1 MATVID
7 AIIKLQDQMSDKLKA
22 VNSNLKKTDR
32 MAKATSKSISNMGK
46 NFDKA
51 ADKLKPFAVA
61 AIGTATLAV
70 NAFAEF
76 DTKHHAMLNK
86 LDAETRKSADI
97 SKQAFTDMSLSVA
110 KSAEELV
117 GIANSLGGAIDGLSG
132 NQLNKMTQEVAKFA
146 IATDT
151 ASDVA
156 SEMVSNTVN
165 AFKLPAEEVP
175 KLLDAITAASNY
187 SSADVKDLGEA
198 LSKCS
203 ASASGMNQNIYDTS
217 AALAVL
223 ANAGVKGS
231 EAGTGLSNIFERMA
245 NPKNAEVFTNIGVSI
260 FDAQGKMRS
269 LVDIAEDFNNKTKGM
284 GDAEKQYLAMQ
295 AFGDVGSRAFNK
307 LANNAEAYRK
317 QQQQIKDSQGAMNAA
332 YEEMNQ
338 SLGVNLQLAK
348 NSGMAILYKIGEK
361 LAPQVKEIADYLTE
375 LTKKITAA
383 DDGTLDWVIAIGKVV
398 VGLFALLKVIGIVL
412 SFVAGAINVIRQAQV
427 VFTVLRVA
435 ATVAFKGILVAA
447 KALIGF
453 LIANPIVAIIAAII
467 AVLVLLWYNWDTV
480 KDYLIK
486 GWELVKAAFNAG
498 VSWFKDVFVTGLSN
512 GMSALGS
519 FFSNVWEGIKSGVSG
534 ACEFIRSTIN
544 TIIGL
549 INGLSFTIPDWV
561 PGFGGSTFSMNIP
574 LLFTGTEDW
583 KGGLAKIN
591 DQGGEIVDLPSGT
604 RVMPH
609 DKSVREARDM
619 GRIEGAAYT
628 KNHNS
633 TTNINIS
640 KLADSVVV
648 RQDSD
653 IDEIVNRFVE
663 KLQVASINR
672 MEGAV

>member
-7 AIIKLQDQMSDKLKA
+7 AIIKLQDEMSDKLKA

-32 MAKATSKSISNMGK
+32 MAKATSKSISNLGK
-46 NFDKA
+46 KFDSA
-51 ADKLKPFAVA
+51 ADKLKPFAAA

-86 LDAETRKSADI
+86 LDVETRKSADI
-97 SKQAFTDMSLSVA
+97 SKQAFTDMSLHVA
-110 KSAEELV
+110 KSAEDLV

-132 NQLNKMTQEVAKFA
+132 KQLNKITEDVAKFA

-156 SEMVSNTVN
+156 SEMVANTVN

-187 SSADVKDLGEA
+187 SSADVADLGEA

-203 ASASGMNQNIYDTS
+203 AAASGMNQTVYDTS

-245 NPKNAEVFTNIGVSI
+245 NPANVEKLTGIGVAV
-260 FDAQGKMRS
+260 FDAEGKMRS
-269 LVDIAEDFNNKTKGM
+269 LVDIAEDFDNKTKNMTG
-284 GDAEKQYLAMQ
+284 AEKQYIALQ
-295 AFGDVGSRAFNK
+295 AFGDVGGRAFTK
-307 LANNAEAYRK
+307 LAGNAEAFRK
-317 QQQQIKDSQGAMNAA
+317 QQQQITDSQGTMNKA
-332 YEEMNQ
+332 YDEMNQ

-361 LAPQVKEIADYLTE
+361 LAPQVKQITDYLTE
-375 LTKKITAA
+375 LTNKITQA

-398 VGLFALLKVIGIVL
+398 VGLFAFLKAASITLSVISAIAKNMSTLRAVFSIIQVAASGLFKVLIIGIR
-412 SFVAGAINVIRQAQV
+412 A
-427 VFTVLRVA
+427 VA
-435 ATVAFKGILVAA
+435 AAFIS
-447 KALIGF
+447 
-453 LIANPIVAIIAAII
+453 NPIGAAITAIIV
-467 AVLVLLWYNWDTV
+467 VLMLLYYNWDTV
-480 KDYLIK
+480 KAYLIK
-486 GWELVKAAFNAG
+486 GWEMIKAAFNAG
-498 VSWFKDVFVTGLSN
+498 ISWFNDVFVAGLSN

-519 FFSNVWEGIKSGVSG
+519 FFANVWEGIKSGVAG

-549 INGLSFTIPDWV
+549 INGLSFTVPDWV

-583 KGGLAKIN
+583 KGGLAKIH

-604 RVMPH
+604 RVIPH

-619 GRIEGAAYT
+619 GRLEGATYS
-628 KNHNS
+628 KNNNS

-640 KLADSVVV
+640 KLADSVTV

-663 KLQVASINR
+663 KLKIASINR

>member
-7 AIIKLQDQMSDKLKA
+7 AIIKLQDDMSDKLKA

-32 MAKATSKSISNMGK
+32 MAKATSKSISNLGK
-46 NFDKA
+46 SFDKA
-51 ADKLKPFAVA
+51 ASKLQPFAAA

-86 LDAETRKSADI
+86 LDVETRKSADI
-97 SKQAFTDMSLSVA
+97 SKQAFTDMSLTVA
-110 KSAEELV
+110 KSAEDLV
-117 GIANSLGGAIDGLSG
+117 GIANSLGGAIDGLTG

-231 EAGTGLSNIFERMA
+231 EAGTGLSNIFEKMA
-245 NPKNAEVFTNIGVSI
+245 NPKNAEVFTNIGVQV

-269 LVDIAEDFNNKTKGM
+269 LVDIAEDFNNKTKNM
-284 GDAEKQYLAMQ
+284 GDAEKQYLAIQ
-295 AFGDVGSRAFNK
+295 AFGDVGARAFNK
-307 LANNAEAYRK
+307 LAGNAEAYRK
-317 QQQQIKDSQGAMNAA
+317 QQQQIRDSQGAMNAA
-332 YEEMNQ
+332 YDEMNQ

-375 LTKKITAA
+375 FAKKVTQA
-383 DDGTLDWVIAIGKVV
+383 DDGTLDWVISIGKVV
-398 VGLFALLKVIGIVL
+398 VGLFAFLKVASTTMSIVSAVAANMKTLRAVFSIIQVAASGLFKVLIIGIRA
-412 SFVAGAINVIRQAQV
+412 VA
-427 VFTVLRVA
+427 T
-435 ATVAFKGILVAA
+435 AFM
-447 KALIGF
+447 
-453 LIANPIVAIIAAII
+453 ANPIGAIITAII
-467 AVLVLLWYNWDTV
+467 VALMLLYYNWDTV
-480 KDYLIK
+480 KEYLIK

-498 VSWFKDVFVTGLSN
+498 VSWFNDVFVAGLSN

-519 FFSNVWEGIKSGVSG
+519 FFSNVWEGIKSGVAG

-561 PGFGGSTFSMNIP
+561 PGFGGSSFSMNIP
-574 LLFTGTEDW
+574 LLFTGAEDW

-609 DKSVREARDM
+609 DRSVREARNM
-619 GRIEGAAYT
+619 GRLEGATYS
-628 KNHNS
+628 KNHNA

-663 KLQVASINR
+663 KLQIASINR

>member
-7 AIIKLQDQMSDKLKA
+7 AIIKLQDEMSDKLKA

-32 MAKATSKSISNMGK
+32 MAKATSKSISNLGK

-51 ADKLKPFAVA
+51 ADKLKPFAAA

-86 LDAETRKSADI
+86 LDVETRKSADI
-97 SKQAFTDMSLSVA
+97 SKQAFTDMSLHVA
-110 KSAEELV
+110 KSAEDLV

-132 NQLNKMTQEVAKFA
+132 NQLNKMTELVAKFA
-146 IATDT
+146 IATDS

-165 AFKLPAEEVP
+165 AFRLSAEEVP

-203 ASASGMNQNIYDTS
+203 TAAAGMNQNVYDTT

-223 ANAGVKGS
+223 ANTGVKGS
-231 EAGTGLSNIFERMA
+231 EAGTGLANIFERMA
-245 NPKNAEVFTNIGVSI
+245 DSDNVEKLTKIGVAV

-269 LVDIAEDFNNKTKGM
+269 LVDIAADFNEKTKGM
-284 GDAEKQYLAMQ
+284 AENEKQAISLQ
-295 AFGDVGSRAFNK
+295 AFGAIGARAFNQ
-307 LANNAEAYRK
+307 LAQNAEAFKK
-317 QQQQIKDSQGAMNAA
+317 QQQQITDSQGTMNKA
-332 YEEMNQ
+332 YDEMNQ
-338 SLGVNLQLAK
+338 SLGVNIQLAK

-398 VGLFALLKVIGIVL
+398 VGLFAFLKAASVTL
-412 SFVAGAINVIRQAQV
+412 SVVSAIAKNMSILKA
-427 VFTVLRVA
+427 VFSIIRVA
-435 ATVAFKGILVAA
+435 ASGLFKVLIIGIRAVATA
-447 KALIGF
+447 F
-453 LIANPIVAIIAAII
+453 LTNPIGLAITAIIV
-467 AVLVLLWYNWDTV
+467 VLMLLYHNWDTV
-480 KDYLIK
+480 QAYLIK
-486 GWELVKAAFNAG
+486 GVEAFKAAFNAAAD
-498 VSWFKDVFVTGLSN
+498 WFNNSFVPWLSS
-512 GMSALGS
+512 GMAALGS
-519 FFSNVWEGIKSGVSG
+519 FFSNVWEGIKSGVAG

-549 INGLSFTIPDWV
+549 INGLSFTVPDWV

-583 KGGLAKIN
+583 KGGLAKIH
-591 DQGGEIVDLPSGT
+591 DQGGEIIDLPSGT
-604 RVMPH
+604 RVIPH
-609 DKSVREARDM
+609 DKSVREARNM
-619 GRIEGAAYT
+619 GRLEGATYS
-628 KNHNS
+628 KNNNS

-640 KLADSVVV
+640 KLADSVTV

-663 KLQVASINR
+663 KLKIASINR

>member
-7 AIIKLQDQMSDKLKA
+7 AIIKLQDQMSDKLKT

-51 ADKLKPFAVA
+51 ADKLKPFAAA
-61 AIGTATLAV
+61 AIGTAILAV

-97 SKQAFTDMSLSVA
+97 SKQAFTDMSLNVA
-110 KSAEELV
+110 KSAEDLV
-117 GIANSLGGAIDGLSG
+117 GIANSLGGAIDGLTG

-187 SSADVKDLGEA
+187 SSADVADLGEA

-203 ASASGMNQNIYDTS
+203 AAASGMNQNVYDTS

-245 NPKNAEVFTNIGVSI
+245 NPKNVENLTGIGVAV
-260 FDAQGKMRS
+260 FDAEGKMRS
-269 LVDIAEDFNNKTKGM
+269 LADIAEDFDKKTKNMTG
-284 GDAEKQYLAMQ
+284 AEKQYIALQ
-295 AFGDVGSRAFNK
+295 AFGDVGGRAFTK
-307 LANNAEAYRK
+307 LAGNAEAFRK
-317 QQQQIKDSQGAMNAA
+317 QQQQITDSQGTMNKA
-332 YEEMNQ
+332 YDEMNQ

-361 LAPQVKEIADYLTE
+361 LAPQVKQIADYLVD
-375 LTKKITAA
+375 LTKKISRA

-398 VGLFALLKVIGIVL
+398 VGLFAFFKAASTTMSIVSAITKNMSTLKAVFNIIKVAASGLFKVLIIGIRA
-412 SFVAGAINVIRQAQV
+412 VAS
-427 VFTVLRVA
+427 
-435 ATVAFKGILVAA
+435 AFIS
-447 KALIGF
+447 
-453 LIANPIVAIIAAII
+453 NPIGAAITAIIV
-467 AVLVLLWYNWDTV
+467 VLMLLYYNWDTV
-480 KDYLIK
+480 KAYLIK
-486 GWELVKAAFNAG
+486 GWEMIKAAFNAG
-498 VSWFKDVFVTGLSN
+498 VSWFNDVFVAGLSN

-519 FFSNVWEGIKSGVSG
+519 FFANVWEGIKSGVAG

-549 INGLSFTIPDWV
+549 INGLSFTVPDWV

-583 KGGLAKIN
+583 KGGLAKIH

-619 GRIEGAAYT
+619 GRLEGATYS
-628 KNHNS
+628 KNNNS

-640 KLADSVVV
+640 KLADSVTV

-663 KLQVASINR
+663 KLKIASINR

>member
-7 AIIKLQDQMSDKLKA
+7 AIIKLQDQMSDKLKT

-32 MAKATSKSISNMGK
+32 MAKATSKSISNLGK
-46 NFDKA
+46 KFDSA
-51 ADKLKPFAVA
+51 ADKLKPFAAA

-86 LDAETRKSADI
+86 LDVETRKSADI
-97 SKQAFTDMSLSVA
+97 SKQAFTDMSLHVA
-110 KSAEELV
+110 KSAEDLV

-132 NQLNKMTQEVAKFA
+132 NQLNKMTELVAKFA
-146 IATDT
+146 IATDS

-165 AFKLPAEEVP
+165 AFRLSAEEVP

-203 ASASGMNQNIYDTS
+203 TAAAGMNQNVYDTT

-223 ANAGVKGS
+223 ANTGVKGS
-231 EAGTGLSNIFERMA
+231 EAGTGLANIFERMA
-245 NPKNAEVFTNIGVSI
+245 DSDNVEKLTKIGVAV

-269 LVDIAEDFNNKTKGM
+269 LVDIAADFNEKTKGM
-284 GDAEKQYLAMQ
+284 ADNEKQAISFQ
-295 AFGDVGSRAFNK
+295 AFGAIGARAFNQ
-307 LANNAEAYRK
+307 LANNAEAFKK
-317 QQQQIKDSQGAMNAA
+317 QQQQITDSQGTMNKA
-332 YEEMNQ
+332 YDEMNQ

-375 LTKKITAA
+375 LAKKISSA
-383 DDGTLDWVIAIGKVV
+383 DDGTLDWVISIGKVV
-398 VGLFALLKVIGIVL
+398 VGLFAFFKAASTTLSIVSAITKNMSTLK
-412 SFVAGAINVIRQAQV
+412 A
-427 VFTVLRVA
+427 VFSIIRVA
-435 ATVAFKGILVAA
+435 ASGLFKVLIIGIRAVATA
-447 KALIGF
+447 F
-453 LIANPIVAIIAAII
+453 LTNPIGLAITAII
-467 AVLVLLWYNWDTV
+467 AVLMLLYYNWDMV
-480 KDYLIK
+480 KAYLIK
-486 GWELVKAAFNAG
+486 GVEAFKAAFSAAAD
-498 VSWFKDVFVTGLSN
+498 WFNNSFVPGLNN

-519 FFSNVWEGIKSGVSG
+519 FFSNVWEGIKSGVAG

-549 INGLSFTIPDWV
+549 INGLSFTVPDWV

-583 KGGLAKIN
+583 KGGLAKIH

-619 GRIEGAAYT
+619 GRMEGAAYT
-628 KNHNS
+628 KNHNA

-663 KLQVASINR
+663 KLQIASINR

>member
-32 MAKATSKSISNMGK
+32 MAKATSKSIANMGK
-46 NFDKA
+46 NFDTA
-51 ADKLKPFAVA
+51 ASKLQPFAAA

-86 LDAETRKSADI
+86 LDVETRKSADV
-97 SKQAFTDMSLSVA
+97 SKQAFTDMSLNVA

-117 GIANSLGGAIDGLSG
+117 GIANSLGGAIDGLTG

-269 LVDIAEDFNNKTKGM
+269 LADIAEDFNNKTKGM
-284 GDAEKQYLAMQ
+284 GDAEKQYLAIQ
-295 AFGDVGSRAFNK
+295 AFGDVGARAFNK

-375 LTKKITAA
+375 LSKKISSAN
-383 DDGTLDWVIAIGKVV
+383 DGTLDWAIAIGKVV
-398 VGLFALLKVIGIVL
+398 VGLFAFFKIAGTTLSIVSAIAKNMNTLK
-412 SFVAGAINVIRQAQV
+412 A
-427 VFTVLRVA
+427 VFSIIRVA
-435 ATVAFKGILVAA
+435 ASGLFKVLIIGIRAVATAFM
-447 KALIGF
+447 
-453 LIANPIVAIIAAII
+453 ANPIGAIITAII
-467 AVLVLLWYNWDTV
+467 VVLMLLYYNWDTV
-480 KDYLIK
+480 KEYLIK
-486 GWELVKAAFNAG
+486 GWEMVKAAFNAG
-498 VSWFKDVFVTGLSN
+498 VTWFNDVFVSGLSN

-519 FFSNVWEGIKSGVSG
+519 FFSNVWEGIKSGVAG

-549 INGLSFTIPDWV
+549 INGLSFTVPDWV

-609 DKSVREARDM
+609 DRSVREARDM
-619 GRIEGAAYT
+619 GRMEGAAYT
-628 KNHNS
+628 KNHNT
-633 TTNINIS
+633 TTNINID

-663 KLQVASINR
+663 KLQIASINR